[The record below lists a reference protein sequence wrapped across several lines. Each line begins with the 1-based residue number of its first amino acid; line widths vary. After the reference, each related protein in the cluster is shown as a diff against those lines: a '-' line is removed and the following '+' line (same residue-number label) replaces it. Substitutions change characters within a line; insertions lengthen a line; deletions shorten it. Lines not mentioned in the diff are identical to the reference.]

1 MPEGENIVELRITLL
16 GGTDGSTGVWSR
28 AEGGSLTIDTGTL
41 CEMNVVVDEMTPWEY
56 LRS

>member
-1 MPEGENIVELRITLL
+1 MELRITLL